1 MWQLLMLLALMGDL
15 ERKSLDFTATMRKNG
30 GFTINKWG
38 IMGDISLIRAWTV
51 QQNQDMYVHQT

>member
-1 MWQLLMLLALMGDL
+1 MGDL

-51 QQNQDMYVHQT
+51 QQNQYMYVHQT